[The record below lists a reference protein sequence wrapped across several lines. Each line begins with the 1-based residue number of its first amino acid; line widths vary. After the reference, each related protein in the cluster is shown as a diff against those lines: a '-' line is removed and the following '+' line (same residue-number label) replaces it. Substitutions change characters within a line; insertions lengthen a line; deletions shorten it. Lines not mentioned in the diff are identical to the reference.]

1 MMGVSRGYGPASTNE
16 DCRSNG
22 LALPHRWEYY
32 PPTNSFM
39 VTFFSTASLRPYTV
53 SYLTPTPMIE
63 FVSFRLYSH
72 RPRCRSECR
81 EVGLRPGTKI
91 SRPSNSPVPILQ
103 RIEFGVPAV
112 WMRFPSKFPS
122 ELSRANRERSRRRLQ
137 RGSARKFEP

>member
-91 SRPSNSPVPILQ
+91 PRPSVKNQVCNMNILC
-103 RIEFGVPAV
+103 
-112 WMRFPSKFPS
+112 
-122 ELSRANRERSRRRLQ
+122 RLQ
-137 RGSARKFEP
+137 EKSFSRIPWGMPLTP